1 MLRVSSILQ
10 LQSVWERPSIED
22 NNSIMTSRLDEH
34 ITRTL
39 SHKSFSHQ
47 HEEQEINNTNEEMN
61 ISALAIATT
70 SAAKMVVPPLESSNS
85 VHSDRGNS
93 KPNKGMVE
101 NENSLHASSL
111 NTNVP
116 MSPSSI
122 LDENLLR
129 NKPLPELKI
138 TTTSSIN
145 QQQQTM
151 TSSSSFTSPLSS
163 SSISSTLSSTFHPSQ
178 QQQQQQLQNNKVE
191 NNDPVIMIQDTT
203 SSISSDS
210 SDSNSSSSSKKANIP
225 STPKELDD
233 DDDDDSDQK
242 KTAKRK
248 PSFSFKRYSFLN
260 KPDGNGNSPPTSL
273 HSFHL
278 PPSPSLMI
286 NGANQALRRE
296 SSRLNLRRKSFSKK
310 VKKAISNIKL
320 NNPTPTPA
328 A

>member
-10 LQSVWERPSIED
+10 LQSVWERPSIK
-22 NNSIMTSRLDEH
+22 NNNNIMTSHLDEH

-39 SHKSFSHQ
+39 SHKNLNHQ
-47 HEEQEINNTNEEMN
+47 HEEQEINNNEEMN

-145 QQQQTM
+145 HHQQQAM

-163 SSISSTLSSTFHPSQ
+163 SSISSTLSSTCHPSQ
-178 QQQQQQLQNNKVE
+178 QQQQQQQQNNNKVD
-191 NNDPVIMIQDTT
+191 NNDPIIMIQDTT

-233 DDDDDSDQK
+233 DDDDSEQK